1 MVSAESASQVLVP
14 SLWLDD
20 TAEAAAAFYVK
31 LLPSGRVLRTTHY
44 PESFDNPGQKPR
56 GSVLTVEF
64 EVASQRFTALN
75 GGPQFKPNPSLS
87 FILHVESME
96 QAERVLSVLGKP
108 GGDGFVTDRHGV
120 SWKVLTGQREPG
132 GAVIVPCFRF
142 SGPVR
147 GRATEAM
154 EFYTRVF
161 PESRVV
167 NAPYGRF
174 NLAGHEL
181 VAEDSSLGVT
191 FDEGLSLQVM
201 CKSQAEIDA
210 YWDALSAGG
219 STGPCGWLK
228 DRFGFS
234 WQVVPMEMDRWL
246 AAEDRFARE
255 RVFEAMLKMKKL
267 DLAALERAF
276 SPS

>member
-14 SLWLDD
+14 SVWLDD
-20 TAEAAAAFYVK
+20 TAEQAAAFYVK
-31 LLPSGRVLRTTHY
+31 LLPGGRVLRTTHY
-44 PESFDNPGQKPR
+44 PESFDNPGKRPR

-64 EVASQRFTALN
+64 EVAGQRFTALN
-75 GGPQFKPNPSLS
+75 GGPPFKPNPSLS
-87 FILHVESME
+87 FLLHVESAE
-96 QAERVLSVLGKP
+96 QAAQVSSALGQA
-108 GGDGFVTDRHGV
+108 GHDGFITDRFGV
-120 SWKVLTGQREPG
+120 TWKVLTGQRAPG

-142 SGPVR
+142 AGPAR
-147 GRATEAM
+147 GRATEAIA
-154 EFYTRVF
+154 FYTRVF
-161 PESRVV
+161 PEGRVV

-181 VAEDSSLGVT
+181 VAEDSALDVT

-201 CKSQAEIDA
+201 CKSQQEIDT
-210 YWDALSAGG
+210 YWDALSDGG
-219 STGPCGWLK
+219 SKGPCGWLK

-234 WQVVPMEMDRWL
+234 WQVVPFELDRWL

-255 RVFEAMLKMKKL
+255 RAFAAMLKMGKI
-267 DLAALERAF
+267 DVAALERAF